1 MKDGYAGKIL
11 SVDLTSG
18 TSRSI
23 ETPAALKSRYLG
35 GCGFGAKLLYDS
47 VPAKA
52 DPLGPE
58 NVLVLATGPVTG
70 TIIPSS
76 CMTIGVTKSPL
87 TGLFFR
93 SVMGGAFGPEVKQ
106 AGFDVLLIQGAA
118 AAPVYLVIE
127 DGKAEVRPADGL
139 WGSNAY
145 ATQSQVKARLR
156 SEEFQVAA
164 IGPAGERGVRY
175 ASIIAGTR
183 ALGRGGLGAVLGAKQ
198 LKAIAV
204 RGSQTI
210 RVADPGA
217 VIANGR
223 LLMEKLAA
231 NPQSAKAFPTYG
243 SAASPASYSAAGLF
257 GTHNWQTEVFPGAE
271 AISAEANAKLGKHL
285 RTRACSSCVIR
296 SSHVWQ
302 AADPPYTG
310 LVSEGPEYETLWSF
324 GGMCGNPSFDAI
336 LAADRLCDEYGIDTI
351 SAGACIAFAME
362 CFEKG
367 LLTPHDTGGLDLRFG
382 NAAAVVQLVHQIGR
396 REGIGDLVA
405 EGTREMARRL
415 GGSSS
420 DFAMHTKGLEFAGHS
435 SRAIKSMA
443 VGYATSNR
451 GGSHQD
457 TRPAPERSGKFGT
470 GFEGKAQLAKDCQ
483 DMTTIGDAGT
493 FCRRMTECSYGSFLT
508 QGIADTLSLVTGE
521 KYTVESL
528 REISERIYATEK
540 LFNVRE
546 GAGREADT
554 LPKRFLT
561 EPIPEGP
568 RQGAVIPPEALS
580 RMLDEYYEIRGWD
593 KTTSVPTRQ
602 TLERLGL
609 GSYAATKG

>member
-1 MKDGYAGKIL
+1 
-11 SVDLTSG
+11 
-18 TSRSI
+18 
-23 ETPAALKSRYLG
+23 
-35 GCGFGAKLLYDS
+35 

-52 DPLGPE
+52 DPLGPD
-58 NVLVLATGPVTG
+58 NAMVLATGPITG

-76 CMTIGVTKSPL
+76 CMTVGVTKSPL

-93 SVMGGAFGPEVKQ
+93 SVMGGAFGPELKQ

-118 AAPVYLVIE
+118 SAPVYVVIDE
-127 DGKAEVRPADGL
+127 ETVEVRPADGL
-139 WGSNAY
+139 WGVDAY
-145 ATQSQVKARLR
+145 TTQALVKERLR

-164 IGPAGERGVRY
+164 IGPAGEKLVRY
-175 ASIIAGTR
+175 ASVIAGTR
-183 ALGRGGLGAVLGAKQ
+183 ALGRGGLGAVLGAKK

-204 RGSQTI
+204 RGSKTI
-210 RVADPGA
+210 GVADPAA

-223 LLMEKLAA
+223 FLMDKLAA

-243 SAASPASYSAAGLF
+243 SAASPATYSAAGLF
-257 GTHNWQTEVFPGAE
+257 GTRNWQTEVFPGAE
-271 AISAEANAKLGKHL
+271 AISAEANAKLGKHV

-296 SSHVWQ
+296 SSHVWK
-302 AADPPYTG
+302 AEDAPYTG
-310 LVSEGPEYETLWSF
+310 MYSEGPEYETLWSF
-324 GGMCGNPSFDAI
+324 GAMCGNQSFDSI

-367 LLTPHDTGGLDLRFG
+367 LITTKETDGVELRFG
-382 NAAAVVQLVHQIGR
+382 NSEAVVQMVHKIGR
-396 REGIGDLVA
+396 REGLGDWIA
-405 EGTREMARRL
+405 EGTQEMARRI

-420 DFAMHTKGLEFAGHS
+420 DFAMHSKGLEFAGHS

-451 GGSHQD
+451 GASHQD

-470 GFEGKAQLAKDCQ
+470 GFEGKAKLAKDCQ
-483 DMTTIGDAGT
+483 DMTTIGDAAT
-493 FCRRMTECSYGSFLT
+493 LCRRMTECSYGSFLNPE
-508 QGIADTLSLVTGE
+508 IADTVSLVTGE
-521 KYTVESL
+521 KYTVERL
-528 REISERIYATEK
+528 REISERIYTTEK

-546 GAGREADT
+546 GVGREADT
-554 LPKRFLT
+554 LPKRFLR
-561 EPIPEGP
+561 EAIPEGP
-568 RQGAVIPPEALS
+568 RQGSVIPPEELS

-593 KTTSVPTRQ
+593 KATSFPTRQ

-609 GSYAATKG
+609 ESYAPNGA